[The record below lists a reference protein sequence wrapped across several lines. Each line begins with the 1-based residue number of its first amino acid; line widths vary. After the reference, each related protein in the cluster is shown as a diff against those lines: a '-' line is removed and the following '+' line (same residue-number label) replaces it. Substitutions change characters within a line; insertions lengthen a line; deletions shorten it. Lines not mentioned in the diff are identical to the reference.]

1 MYDQKEVEVHR
12 ENETFNDFI
21 VDQRM
26 YECVCNNMQRSKLT
40 LRNENDMIF
49 IPPFH
54 VVKDN
59 GR

>member
-26 YECVCNNMQRSKLT
+26 YECVCNNMQRGKLT

-49 IPPFH
+49 IPLFH